1 MSQAPCR
8 KRSVHAGPSLSFL
21 CVAVRYNYR
30 GRSCSRRRDS
40 HLTFHNLRES
50 GLRGMG
56 CAAVTVSRY
65 DKVRSVG
72 VALVRLPGPGA
83 IPKYPPAKPSGP
95 CGRRSALPLFGTPKT
110 SYRNRTGIRF
120 WSLSH
125 GRNTFCCCK
134 GAR

>member
-21 CVAVRYNYR
+21 CVAVRYDYR

-56 CAAVTVSRY
+56 RAAVTVSRY
-65 DKVRSVG
+65 DKVRSHIVAEQRNFRDVGSLLDRQDAAG
-72 VALVRLPGPGA
+72 VAAVLGALAARYFRKVAARRTCWLRSHRRLL
-83 IPKYPPAKPSGP
+83 
-95 CGRRSALPLFGTPKT
+95 C
-110 SYRNRTGIRF
+110 
-120 WSLSH
+120 
-125 GRNTFCCCK
+125 
-134 GAR
+134 